1 MEFISDQQH
10 WENVLERQG
19 YQARVLS
26 NNCFSG
32 FTFVLHLSPASFL
45 FSVSAFFTF
54 MLIAANTVVNVSVN
68 NNNNNN
74 NNNQERVKI
83 ETFNV

>member
-1 MEFISDQQH
+1 MSWIDKATRRGF
-10 WENVLERQG
+10 
-19 YQARVLS
+19 YQTTASQVILSLSSKHFPAR
-26 NNCFSG
+26 
-32 FTFVLHLSPASFL
+32 FL

-83 ETFNV
+83 

>member
-1 MEFISDQQH
+1 MGKCLGYTRISSEGSIKQ
-10 WENVLERQG
+10 LLLR
-19 YQARVLS
+19 YYICLS
-26 NNCFSG
+26 FSPNI
-32 FTFVLHLSPASFL
+32 TSKLSV
-45 FSVSAFFTF
+45 SVSAFFTF

-83 ETFNV
+83 ETFKN

>member
-1 MEFISDQQH
+1 MSWIYKATRRGF
-10 WENVLERQG
+10 
-19 YQARVLS
+19 YQTTVS
-26 NNCFSG
+26 QVDI
-32 FTFVLHLSPASFL
+32 TFVLHLSPASFL

-83 ETFNV
+83 ETFKV